1 MFGIFDALC
10 DAIGDVKDAISARI
24 EDKIEA
30 IGDKIVK
37 KVEGSSSELTL
48 KDKFFEKMRRMG
60 KDDEEIERQWQS
72 VCRET
77 SARHDAFM
85 ARMQTRRDEFQNRL
99 KSSAARDRPSARIG
113 ERVTSQFRERFDDLR
128 KKPNESGGG
137 NADSRDEAG
146 KEARKE
152 IRDGG
157 AESQW
162 EVQKPT
168 ADQKD
173 VNAELESLVGLLPVK
188 EEIAKLR
195 DYVAYQVELK
205 RRGKTLSGVSNHC
218 VFTGNPGTGKTT
230 VARIIAQI
238 YYEAGVIREN
248 KIKEVDRSGLVAEYI
263 GHTAV
268 KTNKVIDEALDGVL
282 FIDEAYALSSGGEKD
297 FGREAVDTLLKRMED
312 DRDRLVVIV
321 AGYTK
326 EMQQFIE
333 MNPGLKSR
341 FTRYIDF
348 PDYSADELV
357 EIFRRLLSKE
367 GFVCGDDVIDAF
379 HQRMVAVTENK
390 KRDFSNARFVRN
402 LFEEMKRNLAV
413 RVSGVLGR
421 MSDRE
426 LQTVLVADLPE

>member
-1 MFGIFDALC
+1 MFGIFDTLC
-10 DAIGDVKDAISARI
+10 DAIGDIKDAISEKI
-24 EDKIEA
+24 ENKIEA

-37 KVEGSSSELTL
+37 KVEGGSSELTL
-48 KDKFFEKMRRMG
+48 KDQFFEKMRKLG
-60 KDDEEIERQWQS
+60 VDDEEIERRWQS

-77 SARHDAFM
+77 SARHDALM
-85 ARMQTRRDEFQNRL
+85 ASLQASRDEFQNRL
-99 KSSAARDRPSARIG
+99 KSFAAGDRPSARIG
-113 ERVTSQFRERFDDLR
+113 ERLTSQSREHFDDLR
-128 KKPNESGGG
+128 KKPNERGGRD
-137 NADSRDEAG
+137 ADSRDETG

-152 IRDGG
+152 IRDGV
-157 AESQW
+157 AESQR
-162 EVQKPT
+162 EVQEPT
-168 ADQKD
+168 AERKD
-173 VNAELESLVGLLPVK
+173 VNTELESLVGLLPVK

-205 RRGKTLSGVSNHC
+205 RRGKNLSGVSNHC

-297 FGREAVDTLLKRMED
+297 FGKEAVDTLLKRMED

-367 GFVCGDDVIDAF
+367 GFVCGDDVIDVF

-402 LFEEMKRNLAV
+402 LFEEVKRNLAV

-426 LQTVLVADLPE
+426 LQTVLVEDLPK